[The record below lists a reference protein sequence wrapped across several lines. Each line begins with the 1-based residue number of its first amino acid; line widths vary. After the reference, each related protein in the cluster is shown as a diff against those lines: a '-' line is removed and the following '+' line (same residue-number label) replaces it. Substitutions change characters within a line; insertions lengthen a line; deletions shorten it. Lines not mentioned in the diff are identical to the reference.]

1 MLDKIKGMKVE
12 EKLKFCFTLI
22 VIISSISGVIG
33 MGMLLRSDI
42 AYSNALIVN
51 GFSQGEIGIFSTYL
65 NKEPS
70 IVREMILQHDEAEMK
85 ESDAE
90 LAQIQEL
97 TNAAAMTMIANCN
110 KPEEAEYINV
120 IKETLPLYRDIFDQ
134 VKEYALNNQDE
145 EAFDLLIA
153 EGKPTLKKLTDA
165 VEGLIDLNVEMGYEV
180 SDNLTIQSY
189 ILIGA
194 MAVVILVTVIISM
207 RFAAFVARLFSEPIA
222 KVRDASAELA
232 KGNLDIEIEKMYPDE
247 IGEMTESFKE
257 AANMLKLYIKELS
270 RGLGEIAEG
279 NFDIYTDV
287 DFKGNFKALE
297 ESIVKIT
304 GSLSYTL
311 KQINEA
317 SEQVALG
324 AAQMAE
330 SAQALAEGATDQ
342 AGSVEELTATIQNIT
357 ENVVDTS
364 EKANKSYVSA
374 QEFEQEA
381 ERSNEDI
388 MELNQAMERIN
399 NTSKEIANIIAAI
412 EDIASQTNL
421 LSLNASIEAARA
433 GEAGKGFAVVADQI
447 GKLAADSATSAIN
460 TKKLIE
466 NSIHEIEHGN
476 EITMKTTAA
485 IESVIGGIKMLA
497 VSTKEISDLSVAQ
510 ADAMKQL
517 EIGVEQIA
525 EVIQNNSAS
534 AEETSA
540 TSEELSAQS
549 TSLED
554 LVGQFKLNAQ

>member
-1 MLDKIKGMKVE
+1 MLDKIKGMRVE
-12 EKLKFCFTLI
+12 EKLKFCFTLV
-22 VIISSISGVIG
+22 VIIASISGVVG

-42 AYSNALIVN
+42 AYSNALVTN

-70 IVREMILQHDEAEMK
+70 IVREMILVHDEAEMK

-90 LAQIQEL
+90 LTRIQEL
-97 TNAAAMTMIANCN
+97 TNAAVKTMVKNCN
-110 KPEEAEYINV
+110 TPEEMEYINV
-120 IKETLPLYRDIFDQ
+120 IKETLPVYRDVFDR

-145 EAFDLLIA
+145 EAYDLLMA
-153 EGKPTLKKLTDA
+153 EGKPTLKTLTNA
-165 VEGLIDLNVEMGYEV
+165 VEGLVDLNVEMGYEV
-180 SDNLTIQSY
+180 SNSLTVQSY
-189 ILIGA
+189 ILIGI
-194 MAVVILVTVIISM
+194 MAVIIAVAVFISM
-207 RFAAFVARLFSEPIA
+207 RFAAFVSKLFSEPIA

-232 KGNLDIEIEKMYPDE
+232 KGNLNIEIEKMYPDE
-247 IGEMTESFKE
+247 IGEMTESFQE
-257 AANMLKLYIKELS
+257 AAKMLKLYIQELT
-270 RGLGEIAEG
+270 RGLGEVAGG

-287 DFKGNFKALE
+287 DFKGDFKALE
-297 ESIVKIT
+297 ESLEKIV
-304 GSLSYTL
+304 GSLSHAL

-324 AAQMAE
+324 ATQMAE

-374 QEFEQEA
+374 QEFEHEA
-381 ERSNEDI
+381 ERSNADI

-466 NSIHEIEHGN
+466 NSIREIEHGN
-476 EITMKTTAA
+476 EITTKTTAA

-517 EIGVEQIA
+517 ELGIEQIA
-525 EVIQNNSAS
+525 EVVQNNSAA

-549 TSLED
+549 VSLED
-554 LVGQFKLNAQ
+554 LVGQFKLHA

>member
-1 MLDKIKGMKVE
+1 MLDKIKGMKVG
-12 EKLKFCFTLI
+12 EKLKFCFTLV
-22 VIISSISGVIG
+22 VIIASISGVVG
-33 MGMLLRSDI
+33 MAMLLRSDI
-42 AYSNALIVN
+42 AYSNALVTN

-70 IVREMILQHDEAEMK
+70 IVREMILVHDEAEMK
-85 ESDAE
+85 ESDEE

-97 TNAAAMTMIANCN
+97 TNAAAETMIKNCN
-110 KPEEAEYINV
+110 SPEEKEYIDV
-120 IKETLPLYRDIFDQ
+120 IIETLPLYRDIFDE
-134 VKEYALNNQDE
+134 VKAYALNNQDD
-145 EAFDLLIA
+145 EAYELLMN
-153 EGKPTLKKLTDA
+153 EGKPTLKKLTNA

-180 SDNLTIQSY
+180 SSNLTIQTY

-194 MAVVILVTVIISM
+194 MAAVILVAVFISL
-207 RFAAFVARLFSEPIA
+207 RFAAFVAKLFSEPIA

-247 IGEMTESFKE
+247 IGEMTESFQE
-257 AANMLKLYIKELS
+257 AAKMLKLYIKELT
-270 RGLGEIAEG
+270 RGLGEVADG

-297 ESIVKIT
+297 EAVVKIT
-304 GSLSYTL
+304 DSLSHAM

-364 EKANKSYVSA
+364 EKANKSYISA
-374 QEFEQEA
+374 QEFEREA

-388 MELNQAMERIN
+388 MELNRAMERIN
-399 NTSKEIANIIAAI
+399 DTSKEIANIIAAI

-497 VSTKEISDLSVAQ
+497 GSTKEISDLSVAQ

-517 EIGVEQIA
+517 ELGVEQIA
-525 EVIQNNSAS
+525 EVIQNNSAA

-554 LVGQFKLNAQ
+554 LVGQFKLKG